1 MELKKFKKN
10 EVIFKQGAFEDF
22 MFDIRWGKVGIY
34 TDYGEPNQRLLR
46 ELGPED
52 IFGEMGLV
60 ESRPRSATA
69 VSLERDTQCV
79 YIAKEDFAGYFKD
92 KPAKILL
99 IMQLMSQRIRDLSDE
114 VARLSK

>member
-1 MELKKFKKN
+1 MEVKKFNKGA
-10 EVIFKQGAFEDF
+10 VIFKQNAYEDF

-34 TDYGEPNQRLLR
+34 ESYGTPEQRLLR

-52 IFGEMGLV
+52 VFGEMGLV
-60 ESRPRSATA
+60 EARPRSATA

-79 YIAKEDFAGYFKD
+79 LISREDFQRYFSD
-92 KPAKILL
+92 KPAKIVA
-99 IMQLMSQRIRDLSDE
+99 IMQRMSERIRELSDE